1 MIIVSSFKLN
11 YNTQKMVYTIEPNGA
26 DSEARCPLCGG
37 TVSYRDSKGR
47 NSMNLIGEV
56 RHFSL
61 RRLRC
66 KGCNILHTETPDI
79 IQPYKHY
86 DSHTIQAVLDGSAEA
101 EDCVADDSTIRR
113 WKAGFA
119 EAEPEIEQRLASV
132 YARAADGT
140 APILTMCMPLSA
152 IRSMIGHWLAFV
164 TALLINNGHR
174 ICTRFAFVRPPFA
187 CILGTEKN
195 NKAGGY
201 TRNDK
206 TTEDT
211 R

>member
-11 YNTQKMVYTIEPNGA
+11 YNTQKIVYTIEPSGA
-26 DSEARCPLCGG
+26 DAEARCPLCGNM
-37 TVSYRDSKGR
+37 VFYRDSKAR
-47 NSMNLIGEV
+47 NSMNLLGEV
-56 RHFSL
+56 RRFSL
-61 RRLRC
+61 RRLLCR
-66 KGCNILHTETPDI
+66 GCGMLHTQMPDI

-86 DSHTIQAVLDGSAEA
+86 DSHAIQAVLDGSAEA

-113 WKAGFA
+113 WKEDFA
-119 EAEPEIEQRLASV
+119 EAESDITQRLASV

-140 APILTMCMPLSA
+140 VPILAMDMPLSA
-152 IRSMIGHWLAFV
+152 IRSLVGRWLAFV

-174 ICTRFAFVRPPFA
+174 ICTRFAFVHPSFA
-187 CILGTEKN
+187 CILGTKN
-195 NKAGGY
+195 NHKAGGY

-211 R
+211 S